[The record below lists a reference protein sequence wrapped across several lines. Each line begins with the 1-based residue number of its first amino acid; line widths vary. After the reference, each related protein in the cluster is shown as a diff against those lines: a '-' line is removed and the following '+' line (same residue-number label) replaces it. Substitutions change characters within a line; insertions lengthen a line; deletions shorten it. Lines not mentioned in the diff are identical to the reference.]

1 MKRNILNT
9 IMISAALLVGM
20 SSCDDFLTVDP
31 QDSLVKENYYTSASM
46 VRANT
51 AALYSAKEWLDF
63 STNFQWKADELSGDM
78 FYTYDQEGQ
87 FYFGTYTS
95 GNQYISEG
103 WRGLYNVISIA
114 NSIINEMP
122 SAASANGVSADVISK
137 AVGEARCVR
146 GMCYFFLT
154 EYWKDVP
161 IIESNTEMIS
171 ANQIQVPRNTQ
182 KSVYEFIRRDEEY
195 AASVLPS
202 SDDAGRAT
210 KWTAYGILAKLY
222 VTMASH
228 SDYENRAELY
238 QKGAA
243 AALKVI
249 DESGLAKPS
258 TIDYSTLFDISANN
272 GPESLLAVQ
281 CMVYGYG
288 YGNGRNAAWSRSSV
302 IADQTWGGGKGP
314 TISLQ
319 SMYDQSD
326 KRRKWVYMTNGD
338 YYANL
343 AKASGGYTYHYVSY
357 DANGSVVED
366 MGEMLAHIKK
376 YVIGKGADTNGGVG
390 TDQDAANNIYLLRLS
405 DVYLLYA
412 EAIIGVNS
420 STTDAKALECFNQ
433 IRTRAGLPGLQS
445 LSYLDLLKER
455 RREFAFESNNWF
467 DMLRYYYRDPNAAL
481 AYINGMN
488 RNQKYIYNGDNSQ
501 SQHNDLSHYIVVSD
515 KASGGYDPITFTTSS
530 FILPIPA
537 SATVTSPQL
546 ENEDPV
552 DYTFSD

>member
-1 MKRNILNT
+1 
-9 IMISAALLVGM
+9 
-20 SSCDDFLTVDP
+20 
-31 QDSLVKENYYTSASM
+31 
-46 VRANT
+46 
-51 AALYSAKEWLDF
+51 
-63 STNFQWKADELSGDM
+63 
-78 FYTYDQEGQ
+78 
-87 FYFGTYTS
+87 
-95 GNQYISEG
+95 
-103 WRGLYNVISIA
+103 
-114 NSIINEMP
+114 
-122 SAASANGVSADVISK
+122 
-137 AVGEARCVR
+137 
-146 GMCYFFLT
+146 
-154 EYWKDVP
+154 
-161 IIESNTEMIS
+161 
-171 ANQIQVPRNTQ
+171 
-182 KSVYEFIRRDEEY
+182 
-195 AASVLPS
+195 
-202 SDDAGRAT
+202 
-210 KWTAYGILAKLY
+210 
-222 VTMASH
+222 MASH

-272 GPESLLAVQ
+272 GPESLLAIQ

-357 DANGSVVED
+357 DANGAVVED

-412 EAIIGVNS
+412 EAIMGVNS
-420 STTDAKALECFNQ
+420 STTDAKALECVNQ
-433 IRTRAGLPGLQS
+433 IRTRAGLPGFTT
-445 LSYLDLLKER
+445 LSYTDLLKER